1 MKRRVVV
8 TGIGTINPLGDS
20 VSEYF
25 RNLDACKSGARPI
38 SRFDA
43 SAFKTRFACEIPG
56 YDPERFQ
63 DAIDRKTARK
73 IDLYAQFAM
82 IAAHEAVQDSRLD
95 LTSLDSS
102 RAGVVVG
109 SGVGGLRSFE
119 NEMMDYVEGEEPRF
133 SPFLIPRFIV
143 NIASGH
149 IAIKYGFNG
158 PNFGVSS
165 ACATSTHA
173 IMTACNE
180 IRCGRA
186 DVMISGG
193 SEAPITRTGVGGFN
207 SARAISTRNDDY
219 KTASRPFDRDRDG
232 FVIGEGAAILVLEEY
247 EHALR
252 RGADIYA
259 EVAGVG
265 MTCDAYHIT
274 APLEDGSMAAR
285 AMALALKDAELGIG
299 DVDYINAHGTSTPL
313 GDVAELNA
321 IKSLF
326 GETAYNINIS
336 STKSM
341 TGHLLGAAG
350 AVEALACIHAI
361 RDGIIPPT
369 INFVTEDE
377 NIDYRLRLTLNAPV
391 HRNVDVALCNNFGF
405 GGQNASLILKRF
417 VK

>member
-8 TGIGTINPLGDS
+8 TGIGTINPLGNS

-43 SAFKTRFACEIPG
+43 SAFKTRFSCEIPD
-56 YDPERFQ
+56 YDPEKFQ
-63 DAIDRKTARK
+63 DAVDRKTARK

-326 GETAYNINIS
+326 GEKAYDINIS

-377 NIDYRLRLTLNAPV
+377 NIDYKLRLTLNAPV